1 MELPFEVPELRK
13 GKQVNKKETNKKA
26 TKQKEYYSLPVYK
39 KAVDLVRQ
47 LQNSTQKAPNY
58 IKIGLI
64 KDEIEKLLRA
74 IYLICE
80 AASTSDKQYK
90 YNSIIEAYQIAKE
103 IKIWNRLLLD
113 LRLISNT
120 GYPIVSSYSED
131 LNRQLHG
138 WAESVKAV
146 VENS

>member
-47 LQNSTQKAPNY
+47 LQNSTQKAPNH

-90 YNSIIEAYQIAKE
+90 YNSIMEAYQIAKE